1 VLAAAGA
8 HVTVLDAS
16 PRQLEQDRT
25 IAARDS
31 LTLRTVEG
39 DMANLSMFAAETF
52 DLIVHPVSNVFAA
65 DVLPVWREAF
75 RVLRHGGALLAGFDN
90 PVGYIFDHEL
100 AKQNILQV
108 RYALPYSDDK
118 DLAGAERQE
127 FLDAGVPFEFSH
139 TLADQ
144 IGGQLDAGF
153 ILAGFYEDA
162 YPPAAD
168 DLLSRYLPPFIATRA
183 IKP

>member
-1 VLAAAGA
+1 L
-8 HVTVLDAS
+8 
-16 PRQLEQDRT
+16 QQDRAV
-25 IAARDS
+25 AARDG

-39 DMANLSMFAAETF
+39 NMADLSMFSAETF

-75 RVLRHGGALLAGFDN
+75 RILRHGGGLLAGFAN
-90 PVGYIFDHEL
+90 PVGYIFDHAL

-108 RYALPYSDDK
+108 RYALPYDDDK
-118 DLAGAERQE
+118 DLAGDERQE

-144 IGGQLDAGF
+144 IGGQIEAGF
-153 ILAGFYEDA
+153 IIAGFYEDG
-162 YPPAAD
+162 YPPAAG
-168 DLLSRYLPPFIATRA
+168 DLLTRYLPPFIATRA